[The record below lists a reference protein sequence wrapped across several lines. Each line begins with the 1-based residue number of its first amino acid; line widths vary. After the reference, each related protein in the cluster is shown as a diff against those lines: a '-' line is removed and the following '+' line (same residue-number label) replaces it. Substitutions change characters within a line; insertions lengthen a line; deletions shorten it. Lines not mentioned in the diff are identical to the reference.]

1 MRVGKYELGKTLGEG
16 NFGKVK
22 LAVDLRSGRRYA
34 VKILDKTKILH
45 LNFSDQVW
53 FHFLSSFYFSSYCCY
68 SANRTDA
75 IGIDCRL
82 SVK

>member
-22 LAVDLRSGRRYA
+22 LAADVRTGCRYA

-53 FHFLSSFYFSSYCCY
+53 FCLVSFRFVCLFVVVVIL
-68 SANRTDA
+68 R
-75 IGIDCRL
+75 REL
-82 SVK
+82 M